1 MRAVVQRVTEGS
13 VSVDG
18 ECVGAIGKG
27 LVILLGVGR
36 GDGEAEARW
45 LAQKIANLRIM
56 ADDEGRMNASLLE
69 VGGGALVVSQFTLY
83 GNAQRGRRPSY
94 SEAAAP
100 EVAEPLVER
109 FCALLA
115 EAGVS
120 PIATG
125 RFGAMM
131 KVVIHNDGPVTLILD
146 TALSR
151 RGCLKAQAG
160 GDTLPTD

>member
-1 MRAVVQRVTEGS
+1 MRAVVQRVTFGS
-13 VSVDG
+13 VTIGDT
-18 ECVGAIGKG
+18 CVGAIDHG

-36 GDGEAEARW
+36 DDSEADARW

-56 ADDEGRMNASLLE
+56 ADDEGRMNASLLD

-94 SEAAAP
+94 SDAATP
-100 EVAEPLVER
+100 MIAEPLVER
-109 FCALLA
+109 FCEFLV

-131 KVVIHNDGPVTLILD
+131 QVVIHNDGPVTLILD
-146 TALSR
+146 TDLSR
-151 RGCLKAQAG
+151 RGRLKQ
-160 GDTLPTD
+160 